1 MTQPAPNNR
10 RIIELPPLKYPTV
23 TRVVSDPLFPADQG
37 TGIPPSPGVEP
48 VLWLLGGN
56 HPFSGAKIV
65 RIHFDDLAVEIY
77 AVSGGGAPTRNI
89 IPMSRVRLLEEEMP
103 VEIFIEEMTAAQE
116 EEPDDDDD
124 DEEPDNSE
132 DPSDEATE
140 SELNDRPT
148 PPPPAP
154 NGSS

>member
-10 RIIELPPLKYPTV
+10 RIIELPPLKYPVV

-37 TGIPPSPGVEP
+37 HGVSPSPGVEP
-48 VLWLLGGN
+48 VVWLLGAN

-77 AVSGGGAPTRNI
+77 AVSGGGVPTRNV

-103 VEIFIEEMTAAQE
+103 VETFIEEMAAADDDTDPDDD
-116 EEPDDDDD
+116 EPDDDDD
-124 DEEPDNSE
+124 NE
-132 DPSDEATE
+132 PSDSPDEPAIE
-140 SELNDRPT
+140 DRPT
-148 PPPPAP
+148 PPPPIP